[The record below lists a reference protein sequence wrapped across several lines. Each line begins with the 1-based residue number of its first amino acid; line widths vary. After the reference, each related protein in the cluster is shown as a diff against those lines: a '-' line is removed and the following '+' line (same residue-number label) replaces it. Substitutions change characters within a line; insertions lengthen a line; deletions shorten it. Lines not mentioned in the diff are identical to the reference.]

1 MEWKKNINTNLGI
14 TIILMF
20 AAIFTIVDFYVVCS
34 HIDGYPFNDIS
45 GNTVN
50 SGVDTVAED
59 KEVVEEKNVDVVN
72 ENVAGDNN
80 EKKYDNFRDFSCIE
94 KNENYCLF
102 KNDDILKVE
111 IEANSVLDYT
121 VIING
126 NRFSPQFDYYSYL
139 DDIQV
144 LSDGY
149 IYVQYG
155 VQGLGPVEK
164 AFILDSNANIITKT
178 TDIDYTI
185 DGIDHADI
193 KFVDNKLSLTNIK
206 FGDGGLG
213 VICENAPDAND
224 IVYTFY
230 QYEYIGSGK
239 LNEVSHMSKNFSE
252 YLQTYTGYS
261 NCEDYLNR

>member
-14 TIILMF
+14 TIILVF
-20 AAIFTIVDFYVVCS
+20 AALFIIIDFYAIS
-34 HIDGYPFNDIS
+34 AEIEGYPFNELS

-50 SGVDTVAED
+50 STDDTVVED
-59 KEVVEEKNVDVVN
+59 KVFVEENNDVAN
-72 ENVAGDNN
+72 DNTVTQ
-80 EKKYDNFRDFSCIE
+80 YDNFRDFSCIE

-102 KNDDILKVE
+102 KNEDNLKVE
-111 IEANSVLDYT
+111 IEADSILNYT
-121 VIING
+121 VVING
-126 NRFSPQFDYYSYL
+126 NKFAPLFDYYSYL

-144 LSDGY
+144 LYDGY
-149 IYVQYG
+149 VYVQYG

-164 AFILDSNANIITKT
+164 AFILDANADVITKT

-206 FGDGGLG
+206 FGDGELG
-213 VICENAPDAND
+213 VLCENAPDEND

-252 YLQTYTGYS
+252 YLYSHTGYD
-261 NCEDYLNR
+261 NCSAYLNR